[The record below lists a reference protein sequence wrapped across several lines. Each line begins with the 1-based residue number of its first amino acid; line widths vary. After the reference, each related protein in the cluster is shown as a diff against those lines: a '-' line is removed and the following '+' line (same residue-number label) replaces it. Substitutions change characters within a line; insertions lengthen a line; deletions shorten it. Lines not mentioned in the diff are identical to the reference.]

1 VQALSAIPRSVQ
13 ALSVLDSRWRETEYM
28 SAASDETATASNN
41 TASSSSPIMKP
52 RRLVPE

>member
-13 ALSVLDSRWRETEYM
+13 ALSVLDSLWRETEYM